1 MGGQLE
7 DATQIKKSIRGK
19 TASVKEFVETK
30 VSDIEEEQDLAS
42 IPVKIKEGES
52 YVKHGVKAAVNEM
65 KKVSSDIEDESAEKV
80 KEVESYVKHGV
91 KVAVK
96 EMKKVSSEIEE
107 STKSTKASGVVEK
120 MDAEDAGVQQKIEL
134 KTSLRK
140 L

>member
-1 MGGQLE
+1 MGDIPE
-7 DATQIKKSIRGK
+7 K
-19 TASVKEFVETK
+19 VKEGE
-30 VSDIEEEQDLAS
+30 SY
-42 IPVKIKEGES
+42 VKHGLKEGES

-65 KKVSSDIEDESAEKV
+65 KKKSLDIEDESAEKV
-80 KEVESYVKHGV
+80 KEVESYAKHGV

-107 STKSTKASGVVEK
+107 SAKSTKASGVVEK

>member
-1 MGGQLE
+1 MGLS
-7 DATQIKKSIRGK
+7 SIPGK
-19 TASVKEFVETK
+19 
-30 VSDIEEEQDLAS
+30 IEEGKS
-42 IPVKIKEGES
+42 H
-52 YVKHGVKAAVNEM
+52 VKHGVKAAVNEM
-65 KKVSSDIEDESAEKV
+65 KQKSSDIEDELDIPEKV
-80 KEVESYVKHGV
+80 KEGESYVKHGV

-107 STKSTKASGVVEK
+107 SAKSTKASGAVEK